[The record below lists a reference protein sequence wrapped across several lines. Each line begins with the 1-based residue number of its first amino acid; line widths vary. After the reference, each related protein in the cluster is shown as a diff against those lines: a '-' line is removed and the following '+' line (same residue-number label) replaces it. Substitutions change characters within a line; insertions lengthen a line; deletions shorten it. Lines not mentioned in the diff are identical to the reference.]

1 MVVVVP
7 PYLSRAYSSR
17 WKGRAKRNRNRS
29 RKLINKEIQKMKE
42 AIEISYRS
50 VAMAVPLLL
59 LWRLDV
65 NKSGQ

>member
-1 MVVVVP
+1 M
-7 PYLSRAYSSR
+7 
-17 WKGRAKRNRNRS
+17 NRS